1 MFNESTIDFQ
11 TKVLARSGLGDDT
24 YLPPC
29 MSDLANPVPTMA
41 NARWEFEQVC
51 FTAIRDVLN
60 KANVSPKQVKV
71 VVVNCSLFNPTPSLS
86 ATIMNHFKMGSDLIN
101 YNLSGMGCSAGVIAI
116 DMARQMLQL
125 YPNTYALVVSTEN
138 ITQNRYFGNKKS
150 MLIPNTIF
158 RVGGAAMLL
167 TNKRSEAGRSKYR
180 LEHVLRTNLAA
191 NDAAFNCVYET
202 EDEEGHRGVRLS
214 KDLMA
219 IAGQALKTNITT
231 LGPLVLPVSEQLLF
245 AANFIARKLLGP
257 KRVEPYTPD
266 FSLAFNHICIHTG
279 GRAVVDAIEKQLN
292 LSRALV
298 EPSRAGLYRFGNISS
313 SSIWYV
319 LAYIES
325 HKGLKRGER
334 VWQMGFG
341 SGFKC
346 NSAVWRV
353 NRRVK
358 EMHPAWEG
366 FDVDRMW
373 TDLASMPE

>member
-1 MFNESTIDFQ
+1 MFNESTVDFQ

-29 MSDLANPVPTMA
+29 MSDLDNPVPTMA

-60 KANVSPKQVKV
+60 KTGVQPRQVKV
-71 VVVNCSLFNPTPSLS
+71 VVVNCSLFNPTPSLT
-86 ATIMNHFKMGSDLIN
+86 ATIMNHFKMGSGTIN
-101 YNLSGMGCSAGVIAI
+101 YNLSGMGCSASVVAI
-116 DMARQMLQL
+116 DLARQMLQI
-125 YPNTYALVVSTEN
+125 YPDSYALVVSTEN

-167 TNKRSEAGRSKYR
+167 TNKRSDARRAKYR
-180 LEHVLRTNLAA
+180 LEHVVRTNLAA

-219 IAGQALKTNITT
+219 IAGEALKANITT

-245 AANFIARKLLGP
+245 AANFVARRLLGF
-257 KRVEPYTPD
+257 KKLKSYTPD
-266 FSLAFNHICIHTG
+266 FGLAFQHVCIHTG
-279 GRAVVDAIEKQLN
+279 GRAVIDAIEGQLN
-292 LSRALV
+292 LSREMV

-325 HKGLKRGER
+325 YKGLKKGDK
-334 VWQMGFG
+334 VWQLGFG

-346 NSAVWRV
+346 NSAVWKA
-353 NRRVK
+353 NRRIK
-358 EMHPAWEG
+358 GMHEAWEG
-366 FDVDRMW
+366 FDADRMW
-373 TDLASMPE
+373 TDLHNMPE